1 VNTALQPYPWHR
13 AAWDSLVELSR
24 VGRLPHA
31 LMLLGPGETGKQHL
45 ALSFAQRLFCS
56 VPGEHSACGQCRG
69 CQLFTAGSHPD
80 FLLLE
85 PEEAGK
91 VIKVDDIR
99 AAGEFAGK
107 TASQGGWRVLVL
119 SPAEGMNVSAAN
131 AFLKTLE
138 EPGERVLIVLIS
150 HQGGA
155 VLPTI
160 RSRCRIMTL
169 SEPPLGL
176 ARDWLA
182 ARASQGAEVERALQQ
197 AGGRPLRALR
207 FLDGE
212 LRAQLERFEAAL
224 EALEAGAASA
234 LESARAVQD
243 IPGRELVDWL
253 QRRVYEHLRAPA
265 LVGSP
270 RARPFFR
277 FLDRLVAVRQRIT
290 GTANPNAQLLWE
302 EVLMDWK
309 AVLDFDLRHRAQER
323 RA

>member
-1 VNTALQPYPWHR
+1 MSTVRQPYPWHR
-13 AAWDSLVELSR
+13 AAWDSFAEQIRLA
-24 VGRLPHA
+24 RLPHA
-31 LMLLGPGETGKQHL
+31 LMLLGPAETGKKNL
-45 ALSFAQRLFCS
+45 ALSLAQRLFCS
-56 VPGEHSACGQCRG
+56 APGEAGACGQCRG
-69 CQLFTAGSHPD
+69 CQLFAAGSHPD

-119 SPAEGMNVSAAN
+119 CPAEGMNISAAN

-138 EPGERVLIVLIS
+138 EPGERVLIVLVS

-160 RSRCRIMTL
+160 RSRCRIMPL
-169 SEPPLGL
+169 GEPPLAL

-182 ARASQGAEVERALQQ
+182 ARAPDGADVERALQQ

-212 LRAQLERFEAAL
+212 LRDQLGRFEAAL
-224 EALEAGAASA
+224 GSLEAGASSA

-253 QRRVYEHLRAPA
+253 QRRVYEHLHAPA
-265 LVGSP
+265 MVGSP

-277 FLDRLVAVRQRIT
+277 FLDRLVAARRRVT

-309 AVLDFDLRHRAQER
+309 AVLDFDLRHHAQDR
-323 RA
+323 GP

>member
-1 VNTALQPYPWHR
+1 MSTVTQPYPWHR
-13 AAWDSLVELSR
+13 DAWNVLAEQIRL
-24 VGRLPHA
+24 GRLPHA
-31 LMLLGPGETGKQHL
+31 LMLLGPGETGKKHL
-45 ALSFAQRLFCS
+45 ALSLAQRLFCMTP
-56 VPGEHSACGQCRG
+56 VEEAACGLCRG
-69 CQLFTAGSHPD
+69 CQLFAAGSHPD

-91 VIKVDDIR
+91 VIKVDDVR
-99 AAGEFAGK
+99 AASEFAAR

-119 SPAEGMNVSAAN
+119 CPAEGMNLSAAN

-138 EPGERVLIVLIS
+138 EPGEGVLILLVS

-160 RSRCRIMTL
+160 RSRCRILTL
-169 SEPPLGL
+169 AEPHP
-176 ARDWLA
+176 AVAQEWLA
-182 ARASQGAEVERALQQ
+182 AAAPEGADVARALQQ

-212 LRAQLERFEAAL
+212 LHDLFARFESAL
-224 EALEAGAASA
+224 DSLESGALSP
-234 LESARAVQD
+234 LESARAIQD

-253 QRRVYEHLRAPA
+253 QQRTYLRLRTPP
-265 LVGSP
+265 LLGSP

-277 FLDRLVAVRQRIT
+277 FLDRLVSVRQRVVS
-290 GTANPNAQLLWE
+290 TANPNPQLLWE

-309 AVLDFDLRHRAQER
+309 AVLDFDPRHHAQDR